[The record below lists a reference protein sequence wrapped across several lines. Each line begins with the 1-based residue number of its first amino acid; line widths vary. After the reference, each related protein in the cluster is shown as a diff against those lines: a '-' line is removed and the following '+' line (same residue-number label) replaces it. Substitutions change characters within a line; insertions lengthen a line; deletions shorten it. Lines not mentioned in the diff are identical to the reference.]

1 MKHRI
6 ALTAEIAAAA
16 VLAVLAITLSVQHD
30 TALAVILAVGS
41 LSFVVDA
48 TRRVRRSAKA

>member
-16 VLAVLAITLSVQHD
+16 VLAVLAITLLVQHD

-48 TRRVRRSAKA
+48 TRRIRRSAKA

>member
-16 VLAVLAITLSVQHD
+16 VLEVLAITLVVQHD
-30 TALAVILAVGS
+30 SALAVILAVGS

-48 TRRVRRSAKA
+48 TRRVRRVRCG

>member
-16 VLAVLAITLSVQHD
+16 ILTALAITLAIQHE
-30 TALAVILAVGS
+30 TALAAVLAVGS

-48 TRRVRRSAKA
+48 TRRLRRVGKV